1 MEDFEDEDIENSEE
15 EDFIQEEFERR
26 KRKKPSDVEAL
37 AKFDLRES
45 RLIFRM
51 VRERA
56 RRERLR
62 LRERSKISYVI

>member
-1 MEDFEDEDIENSEE
+1 VQDFEDEDIENSEE
-15 EDFIQEEFERR
+15 ENFIEEEFERR

-37 AKFDLRES
+37 AKFDLKES
-45 RLIFRM
+45 RLVFRM

-62 LRERSKISYVI
+62 LRERSRIDYVL